1 MPGGKHVLGARN
13 GRRIL
18 GTAKVGQK
26 GQIVIPG
33 QARREYGIE
42 PGDTLLLIADGA
54 RGIPIAP
61 PSVSDGLADRI
72 LNKEAEEK

>member
-1 MPGGKHVLGARN
+1 MLGARN

-54 RGIPIAP
+54 RGILIAP

>member
-1 MPGGKHVLGARN
+1 MLGARN

-54 RGIPIAP
+54 RGILIAP

-72 LNKEAEEK
+72 LNKEAEE

>member
-54 RGIPIAP
+54 RGILIAP